1 VEEAVNKEGAMEMV
15 WIGVDMGTTGVRAVA
30 YRPDGLSRGEASRE
44 YPLYT
49 PHPGWAEQD
58 PDEIVAAV
66 REVLR
71 EVSSELARSGRK
83 AGGLALS
90 STFHSFLAYDKELR
104 PLDRLVTWAD
114 NRSQGIVAEIKKSGL
129 DLLSIYRRVGCP
141 LHASYP
147 VTKIAWWLR
156 QHPQAAG
163 QRFGSIKDH
172 VFFALTSE
180 WVVDRSIASGS
191 GLYDLFRLRWDDE
204 LLRYLGIREE
214 CLPAVVPTTYSRP
227 LHAEAARRTGLPAGT
242 PVVIGA
248 GDGVLAN
255 VGIGAVNP
263 GQMSATIGTSGAVR
277 ILAHSPRTDD
287 KARTWCYNLTDEIWV
302 LGGAISNGGIV
313 LRWLRDNFAGSERE
327 LAAKLGVDPYELLT
341 ADAGKVPPGSDG
353 LILLPFFLGERAPH
367 WNSNL
372 RGVLFGLN
380 FNHGKAHVIRAVMEG
395 ICYSMNSILRALEEV
410 TGTVREIRASGS
422 FIRSELWT
430 QMLADV
436 FDRDLHVPDI
446 NQGVAFGAA
455 VLGMVAA
462 GELAGIG
469 DTANLVG
476 VAKSYR
482 PQADAAADYNRLY
495 GIYERVYCNL
505 AESFAEISAYQ
516 AEHAESA
523 L

>member
-1 VEEAVNKEGAMEMV
+1 MMWRGNEDKAMEAV
-15 WIGVDMGTTGVRAVA
+15 WIGVDVGTTGVRAVA
-30 YRPDGLSRGEASRE
+30 YQPDGLSRGEASRE

-58 PDEIVAAV
+58 AGEIAAAV
-66 REVLR
+66 ELALG
-71 EVSSELARSGRK
+71 EVSSALARSGRR
-83 AGGLALS
+83 AGGIALS
-90 STFHSFLAYDKELR
+90 TTFHSFLAYDKELR
-104 PLDRLVTWAD
+104 PLSRLVTWAD
-114 NRSQGIVAEIKKSGL
+114 NRSQNIVAEIKNSGL
-129 DLLSIYRRVGCP
+129 DLLSVYRRVGCP

-147 VTKIAWWLR
+147 VTKVAWWLR
-156 QHPQAAG
+156 QHASAG
-163 QRFGSIKDH
+163 QRFGSIKDYL
-172 VFFALTSE
+172 FFAMTGE

-191 GLYDLFRLRWDDE
+191 GLYDLFQLRWDDE
-204 LLRYLGIREE
+204 LLRYLGIRDES
-214 CLPAVVPTTYSRP
+214 LPAVVPTTFSRP
-227 LHAEAARRTGLPAGT
+227 LCAGAARRTGLPAGT

-277 ILAHSPRTDD
+277 ILSELPRTDS
-287 KARTWCYNLTDEIWV
+287 KARTWCYNLTDEMWV

-313 LRWLRDNFAGSERE
+313 LRWLRDNFADSERE
-327 LAAKLGVDPYELLT
+327 LAAKLGVDTYELLT
-341 ADAGKVPPGSDG
+341 AEAGKVPAGADG

-380 FNHGKAHVIRAVMEG
+380 FNHGKAHVIRAAMEG

-430 QMLADV
+430 QTLADV
-436 FDRDLHVPDI
+436 FNRDLHLPDI

-455 VLGMVAA
+455 VLGFVAA
-462 GELAGIG
+462 GELSGIG
-469 DTANLVG
+469 DTARLVG

-482 PQADAAADYNRLY
+482 PRAEAAADYNRLY
-495 GIYERVYCNL
+495 GIYERVYGNL
-505 AESFAEISAYQ
+505 AESLAEISAYQ
-516 AEHAESA
+516 AEHA
-523 L
+523 

>member
-1 VEEAVNKEGAMEMV
+1 METV
-15 WIGVDMGTTGVRAVA
+15 WIGVDIGTTGVRAVA
-30 YRPDGLSRGEASRE
+30 YGPEGPCLGEASRE

-58 PDEIVAAV
+58 PGEILAAI
-66 REVLR
+66 EQVLR
-71 EVSSELARSGRK
+71 EVSSELARTGRK
-83 AGGLALS
+83 ADGIALS
-90 STFHSFLAYDKELR
+90 TTFHSLLVYDNELR

-147 VTKIAWWLR
+147 MTKIAWWLR
-156 QHPQAAG
+156 RHPKAAG
-163 QRFGSIKDH
+163 RRFGSIKDH
-172 VFFALTSE
+172 VFFALTGD

-191 GLYDLFRLRWDDE
+191 GLYDLFGLRWDDE
-204 LLRYLGIREE
+204 LLRYLGIQEE
-214 CLPAVVPTTYSRP
+214 SLPAVVPTTYSRP
-227 LHAEAARRTGLPAGT
+227 LHAEAARRTGLPAGM

-255 VGIGAVNP
+255 LGIGAVNP

-277 ILAHSPRTDD
+277 ILSDIPRTDP

-313 LRWLRDNFAGSERE
+313 LRWLRDNFAGPERE

-341 ADAGKVPPGSDG
+341 AEAGKVPPGSDG

-367 WNSNL
+367 WNSDL
-372 RGVLFGLN
+372 RGVLFGLS
-380 FNHGKAHVIRAVMEG
+380 FNHGKPHVVRAVMEG

-436 FDRDLHVPDI
+436 FDREVHVPDI

-455 VLGMVAA
+455 VLGFISA
-462 GELAGIG
+462 GVLTDIAE
-469 DTANLVG
+469 TAKLVG
-476 VAKSYR
+476 VAKTYR
-482 PQADAAADYNRLY
+482 PQAAAAADYNRLY
-495 GIYERVYCNL
+495 GIYEQVYCNL

-516 AEHAESA
+516 AEHARNER
-523 L
+523 